1 MKKLIGPLAFVVAAL
16 LAPAVFAHPH
26 VWVTAKAEIIFGP
39 DRKVTGIRHFWTFDE
54 AYTAYVTQGLDLNR
68 DGKLTPDELQG
79 LAQENT
85 SGLAE
90 FDYFTIVKANGKK
103 QAFDAPRE
111 PSMLMDK
118 KQLVMTYLLP
128 LKNPVSASGAF
139 ALEIDDATFFVYFT
153 LGDGQESIK
162 LTGAP
167 PGCATTVAKAKALD
181 TATQQILQD
190 EGVFQT
196 PAGANVGLQYSN
208 KAIIACP

>member
-1 MKKLIGPLAFVVAAL
+1 MKKLIGPVGFVVAAL
-16 LAPAVFAHPH
+16 LTPAAFAHPH